1 MLCGQKIILWLLL
14 RASTSLEKV
23 SRIKTIGRRKV
34 CLFSQISMQT
44 PPQTFD
50 GILWKMPQRPSV
62 LLRCDRESKIIV
74 APIPRYRALYS
85 ITEEMYKSPLKLFY
99 WKEKIKC
106 MVKTTTSKHSCK
118 KWGDAFVSFFFFFA
132 PPFVFLLI
140 RRPHQRGDSTST
152 SELTTWL
159 VN

>member
-34 CLFSQISMQT
+34 CLFSQISLQT
-44 PPQTFD
+44 PPQSFD

-62 LLRCDRESKIIV
+62 LLRCDRESQIIGTL
-74 APIPRYRALYS
+74 ASLPLYYIP
-85 ITEEMYKSPLKLFY
+85 EEMYKPPLKLFY